1 MSEYKTY
8 TIVNIRIGPG
18 FSHDFVQI
26 AGIFQRRC
34 EMERGSFL
42 LNFRFKKMNYFIEYY
57 LIHSINRLWVV
68 SDQIFC
74 YIRSFKNDSLKWKL
88 KKNII
93 QKKKSARQFIKCE
106 ISQEKYSPLPSPLQL
121 ACNDYN
127 YSSRSL
133 LISIE
138 LFCLTLCK
146 GVNPRVSLHKESFFR
161 SVSSLTARKFPVS
174 TALWIAWILAWNCFA
189 T

>member
-1 MSEYKTY
+1 MFQVVLRWTTVLQFKIGLRIPTYSSGPRKTRLILYFGEFSWIVQWRGSDDRYCLFKASITISWTYVKHNASNYIDMQNIAYMSEYKTY

-93 QKKKSARQFIKCE
+93 
-106 ISQEKYSPLPSPLQL
+106 
-121 ACNDYN
+121 
-127 YSSRSL
+127 
-133 LISIE
+133 
-138 LFCLTLCK
+138 
-146 GVNPRVSLHKESFFR
+146 
-161 SVSSLTARKFPVS
+161 
-174 TALWIAWILAWNCFA
+174 
-189 T
+189 